1 MNIKYGMILAAG
13 LGKRMQPLT
22 LKTPKPLLE
31 INNYTLLE
39 RAISLLIG
47 HGVQEISI
55 NVHYLPDQIKS
66 FINRKKFKVKITISN
81 EENLLLDTGGG
92 VLKGTQNFGDN
103 PFFVINPDTVW
114 SKHYLAELKSLEAM
128 YLKNNKPTLLLVNK
142 KLSIDPSF
150 KGDFNLNNANISK
163 DDKNQF
169 IGITHSLS
177 PNILFLDN
185 SSKLINLGEDSISIV
200 SSKDI
205 NGKKLKSSDPSR
217 DLTNFISKNS
227 NSGLLKTLNDQKSLV
242 NNVVTSGM
250 VMSAAILVG
259 LSRKI
264 LDLATAYTLDRK
276 QFGKP
281 VGSFQAVKHML
292 AQAAIEI
299 EFSKATLYRAAYSLD
314 KDNPLQKLH
323 AAQAKLQAIDAC
335 EMVSRNSMQ
344 AHGAMGYTWEMDL
357 HIFIRRGWSYKQV
370 WGNKSLLE
378 NYIMNQL
385 EKDLPKLGSTYTF
398 L

>member
-39 RAISLLIG
+39 RAINLLIS

-114 SKHYLAELKSLEAM
+114 SKHYLAELKSLEFI

-150 KGDFNLNNANISK
+150 KGDFNLNNEKISK
-163 DDKNQF
+163 DSENQF
-169 IGITHSLS
+169 IFTGLQIINRSVFTNEKSEVFSL
-177 PNILFLDN
+177 NKVWD
-185 SSKLINLGEDSISIV
+185 KLIKDKNLLGLESNQ
-200 SSKDI
+200 KFYHL
-205 NGKKLKSSDPSR
+205 NTSD
-217 DLTNFISKNS
+217 
-227 NSGLLKTLNDQKSLV
+227 
-242 NNVVTSGM
+242 M
-250 VMSAAILVG
+250 Y
-259 LSRKI
+259 RKI
-264 LDLATAYTLDRK
+264 
-276 QFGKP
+276 Q
-281 VGSFQAVKHML
+281 
-292 AQAAIEI
+292 
-299 EFSKATLYRAAYSLD
+299 SL
-314 KDNPLQKLH
+314 NI
-323 AAQAKLQAIDAC
+323 ID
-335 EMVSRNSMQ
+335 
-344 AHGAMGYTWEMDL
+344 
-357 HIFIRRGWSYKQV
+357 
-370 WGNKSLLE
+370 
-378 NYIMNQL
+378 
-385 EKDLPKLGSTYTF
+385 
-398 L
+398 

>member
-39 RAISLLIG
+39 RAINLLIS

-114 SKHYLAELKSLEAM
+114 SKHYLTELKSLEVI

-150 KGDFNLNNANISK
+150 KGDFNLNNEKISK
-163 DDKNQF
+163 DSENQF
-169 IGITHSLS
+169 IFTGLQIINRSVFTNEKSEVFSL
-177 PNILFLDN
+177 NKVWD
-185 SSKLINLGEDSISIV
+185 KLIKDKNLLGLESNQ
-200 SSKDI
+200 KFYHL
-205 NGKKLKSSDPSR
+205 NTSD
-217 DLTNFISKNS
+217 
-227 NSGLLKTLNDQKSLV
+227 
-242 NNVVTSGM
+242 M
-250 VMSAAILVG
+250 Y
-259 LSRKI
+259 RKI
-264 LDLATAYTLDRK
+264 
-276 QFGKP
+276 Q
-281 VGSFQAVKHML
+281 
-292 AQAAIEI
+292 
-299 EFSKATLYRAAYSLD
+299 SL
-314 KDNPLQKLH
+314 NI
-323 AAQAKLQAIDAC
+323 ID
-335 EMVSRNSMQ
+335 
-344 AHGAMGYTWEMDL
+344 
-357 HIFIRRGWSYKQV
+357 
-370 WGNKSLLE
+370 
-378 NYIMNQL
+378 
-385 EKDLPKLGSTYTF
+385 
-398 L
+398 

>member
-39 RAISLLIG
+39 RAINLLIS

-114 SKHYLAELKSLEAM
+114 SKHYLAELKNLEVI

-150 KGDFNLNNANISK
+150 KGDFNLNNEKISK
-163 DDKNQF
+163 DSENQF
-169 IGITHSLS
+169 IFTGLQIINRSVFTNEKSEVFS
-177 PNILFLDN
+177 MNKVWN
-185 SSKLINLGEDSISIV
+185 KLIKDKNLLGLESNQ
-200 SSKDI
+200 KFYHL
-205 NGKKLKSSDPSR
+205 NTSD
-217 DLTNFISKNS
+217 
-227 NSGLLKTLNDQKSLV
+227 
-242 NNVVTSGM
+242 M
-250 VMSAAILVG
+250 Y
-259 LSRKI
+259 RKI
-264 LDLATAYTLDRK
+264 
-276 QFGKP
+276 Q
-281 VGSFQAVKHML
+281 
-292 AQAAIEI
+292 
-299 EFSKATLYRAAYSLD
+299 SL
-314 KDNPLQKLH
+314 NI
-323 AAQAKLQAIDAC
+323 ID
-335 EMVSRNSMQ
+335 
-344 AHGAMGYTWEMDL
+344 
-357 HIFIRRGWSYKQV
+357 
-370 WGNKSLLE
+370 
-378 NYIMNQL
+378 
-385 EKDLPKLGSTYTF
+385 
-398 L
+398 

>member
-39 RAISLLIG
+39 RAINLLIS

-114 SKHYLAELKSLEAM
+114 SKHYLAELKSLEVI

-150 KGDFNLNNANISK
+150 KGDFNLNNEKISK
-163 DDKNQF
+163 DSENQF
-169 IGITHSLS
+169 IFTGLQIINRSVFTNEKSEVFSL
-177 PNILFLDN
+177 NKVWD
-185 SSKLINLGEDSISIV
+185 KLIKDKNLLGLESNQ
-200 SSKDI
+200 KFYHL
-205 NGKKLKSSDPSR
+205 NTSD
-217 DLTNFISKNS
+217 
-227 NSGLLKTLNDQKSLV
+227 
-242 NNVVTSGM
+242 M
-250 VMSAAILVG
+250 Y
-259 LSRKI
+259 RKI
-264 LDLATAYTLDRK
+264 
-276 QFGKP
+276 Q
-281 VGSFQAVKHML
+281 
-292 AQAAIEI
+292 
-299 EFSKATLYRAAYSLD
+299 SL
-314 KDNPLQKLH
+314 NI
-323 AAQAKLQAIDAC
+323 ID
-335 EMVSRNSMQ
+335 
-344 AHGAMGYTWEMDL
+344 
-357 HIFIRRGWSYKQV
+357 
-370 WGNKSLLE
+370 
-378 NYIMNQL
+378 
-385 EKDLPKLGSTYTF
+385 
-398 L
+398 

>member
-39 RAISLLIG
+39 RAINLLIS

-114 SKHYLAELKSLEAM
+114 SKHYLTELKSLEVI

-150 KGDFNLNNANISK
+150 KGDFNLNNEKISK
-163 DDKNQF
+163 DSENQF
-169 IGITHSLS
+169 IFTGLQIINRGVFTNEKSEVFSL
-177 PNILFLDN
+177 NKVWN
-185 SSKLINLGEDSISIV
+185 KLIKDKNLLGLESNQ
-200 SSKDI
+200 KFYHL
-205 NGKKLKSSDPSR
+205 NTSD
-217 DLTNFISKNS
+217 
-227 NSGLLKTLNDQKSLV
+227 
-242 NNVVTSGM
+242 M
-250 VMSAAILVG
+250 Y
-259 LSRKI
+259 RKI
-264 LDLATAYTLDRK
+264 
-276 QFGKP
+276 Q
-281 VGSFQAVKHML
+281 
-292 AQAAIEI
+292 
-299 EFSKATLYRAAYSLD
+299 SL
-314 KDNPLQKLH
+314 NI
-323 AAQAKLQAIDAC
+323 ID
-335 EMVSRNSMQ
+335 
-344 AHGAMGYTWEMDL
+344 
-357 HIFIRRGWSYKQV
+357 
-370 WGNKSLLE
+370 
-378 NYIMNQL
+378 
-385 EKDLPKLGSTYTF
+385 
-398 L
+398 